1 MMNTIQTYI
10 ISFDIAAIFVFVIT
24 LYYVFSNGLYKR
36 NSGGVF
42 IVFVIMTLVTAVYD
56 IFGSYTID
64 HYGEKDWITYS
75 MVRNSN
81 VLFFFFRT
89 ISILSY
95 LVYMIEIT
103 YTLKFFLKKKKI
115 TLMILFLP
123 FLINVILV
131 LLTIKF
137 PIIFKLVIN
146 DDGTISY
153 IRNLTFIIIFY
164 LVMIYSSIIIMYLLI
179 KCKRFFSSKQ
189 FLSILSIIPLTI
201 IGLLVQIIS
210 EMVLIA
216 IFSQALSIIL
226 IVTSIENI
234 SEQIEPKTHLGN
246 YKRFTSDVKRVY
258 FTKNDQS
265 VLIVKISNYHEL
277 YRLYTIPTA
286 IAYLRKMVKIQSSEY
301 KKVGINETDF
311 YSLGN
316 GVYALISSQDS
327 IEKASKFVY
336 RSINEEL
343 IDGFDFKPV
352 GSICIMDCLVDF
364 NSWEDLLDFITAYK
378 NLSKYDNELSMY
390 KNIKNDKS
398 FLIEKN
404 LELIIDTGL
413 KENEFEVYFQP
424 IYNIKDN
431 KFTSAEALVRLNSK
445 KYGFIR
451 PDMFISYAEHNGKI
465 GEIDNYVFEKV
476 SEFVMSDE
484 FKELGLEYIEVNL
497 SVAECSDSNFAS
509 RIENII
515 NKYNLD
521 TKRINLEIT
530 ESFDY
535 TNKNIIDANIIKL
548 KELGFSFSLDDYGV
562 GYSNIER
569 FAKLPISIVKIDK
582 SLVDDVDKPEI
593 ESVLIDTFKLING
606 LERST
611 VIEGVETKEQ
621 LNKFISFGATYIQ
634 GYYFSKPLSYDD
646 FIKFIKDK
654 NKGVES

>member
-1 MMNTIQTYI
+1 M
-10 ISFDIAAIFVFVIT
+10 
-24 LYYVFSNGLYKR
+24 
-36 NSGGVF
+36 
-42 IVFVIMTLVTAVYD
+42 
-56 IFGSYTID
+56 
-64 HYGEKDWITYS
+64 
-75 MVRNSN
+75 
-81 VLFFFFRT
+81 
-89 ISILSY
+89 
-95 LVYMIEIT
+95 
-103 YTLKFFLKKKKI
+103 
-115 TLMILFLP
+115 
-123 FLINVILV
+123 
-131 LLTIKF
+131 
-137 PIIFKLVIN
+137 
-146 DDGTISY
+146 
-153 IRNLTFIIIFY
+153 
-164 LVMIYSSIIIMYLLI
+164 
-179 KCKRFFSSKQ
+179 
-189 FLSILSIIPLTI
+189 
-201 IGLLVQIIS
+201 
-210 EMVLIA
+210 
-216 IFSQALSIIL
+216 
-226 IVTSIENI
+226 
-234 SEQIEPKTHLGN
+234 
-246 YKRFTSDVKRVY
+246 KRVY

-336 RSINEEL
+336 RSINDEL

-378 NLSKYDNELSMY
+378 NLSKYDNKLSMY